1 MTKRVA
7 IYARYSSELQSERSI
22 EDQLALCRQ
31 TAEREGWQVSN
42 TFTDYALSG
51 ASLARPGLQGLMG
64 DARAGAFDLLLTESL
79 DRLSRD
85 QEDIAGLYKRLSA
98 WQVEII
104 TLSEGPIN
112 ELHVGLKG
120 TMNALFLKDLAA
132 KSLRGQIG
140 KAREGLAAGG
150 IPYGYEV
157 VRKIGDDGDL
167 IRGHRRI
174 VEEHADVVRRIFRE
188 FAAGRSSRAIAK
200 GLNADGILSPRG
212 GQWNPSTIQG
222 HRGRGVGMLSNPI
235 YVGQQV
241 FNKHAFVRDP
251 DTGTRRARAKDQDE
265 WVEAEVP
272 ELAIVDTET
281 WDAVQ
286 TRLVSKPHT
295 RLHQNRRPKRVF
307 SGLIKCG
314 VCGGNLTIAYRQRYG
329 CASARQKG
337 TCTNNRTMPAIEIE
351 DRVLGGLQG
360 KLMEP
365 ELVQTFVDEYH
376 AELQRLQ
383 KDARRRHTAHVKEKA
398 NLEQKIAR
406 LVDAIAEGTAS
417 DLGAVGNKL
426 RELEGRL
433 SDLAVFNDE
442 EPKKIEWHPN
452 APQLYKEKIANLSEA
467 LHAEPMVRDEA
478 SAALRELVDRIVAYP
493 AQKRGKFELELH
505 GQLAAAMNLAMHD
518 NVGGGRGIR
527 TLETVTRL
535 HAFQACAFS
544 HSATPP
550 TPGLHSRSAPCWQ
563 PFWRTVRQRG
573 AL

>member
-1 MTKRVA
+1 MTKRAV

-22 EDQLALCRQ
+22 EDQVALCRQ
-31 TAEREGWQVSN
+31 KAEHEGWEVAE

-51 ASLARPGLQGLMG
+51 ASMARPGLQSLVEG
-64 DARAGAFDLLLTESL
+64 ARAGEFDIALTESL

-98 WQVEII
+98 WQVEVV
-104 TLSEGPIN
+104 TLSEGSIN

-150 IPYGYEV
+150 IPYGYGV
-157 VRKIGDDGDL
+157 VRKIGDDGEL

-174 VEEHADVVRRIFRE
+174 VEEHADMVLRIFAE
-188 FAAGRSSRAIAK
+188 FAAGRSSLAIAK
-200 GLNADGILSPRG
+200 GLNADGIPSPRG

-235 YVGQQV
+235 YVGRQV
-241 FNKHAFVRDP
+241 FNRHAFVRDP
-251 DTGTRRARAKDQDE
+251 DTGTRKARSKDQAE

-272 ELAIVDTET
+272 ELAIVDRQT

-286 TRLVSKPHT
+286 ARLASKPHT
-295 RLHQNRRPKRVF
+295 KLHQNRRPKRVF

-314 VCGGNLTIAYRQRYG
+314 ICGGNLTMAYRERYG
-329 CASARQKG
+329 CSNARQKG
-337 TCTNNRTMPAIEIE
+337 TCTNNRTMPARDIE
-351 DRVLGGLQG
+351 DRVLGGLSD

-383 KDARRRHTAHVKEKA
+383 KDARRRRNTHAKEKA
-398 NLEQKIAR
+398 NLERQITR
-406 LVDAIAEGTAS
+406 LVDAIAQGTAS
-417 DLGAVGNKL
+417 DLGAVGNRL

-433 SDLAVFNDE
+433 ADLAVSNEE
-442 EPKKIEWHPN
+442 EPATIEWHPN
-452 APQLYKEKIANLSEA
+452 AAELYKQKIANLSEA
-467 LHAEPMVRDEA
+467 LHADPIVRDEA
-478 SAALRELVDRIVAYP
+478 SAALRGLVDRIVAHP
-493 AQKRGKFELELH
+493 AQRRGQFELELH

-518 NVGGGRGIR
+518 NSGGGRGIR
-527 TLETVTRL
+527 TLDT
-535 HAFQACAFS
+535 
-544 HSATPP
+544 
-550 TPGLHSRSAPCWQ
+550 GLP
-563 PFWRTVRQRG
+563 V
-573 AL
+573 